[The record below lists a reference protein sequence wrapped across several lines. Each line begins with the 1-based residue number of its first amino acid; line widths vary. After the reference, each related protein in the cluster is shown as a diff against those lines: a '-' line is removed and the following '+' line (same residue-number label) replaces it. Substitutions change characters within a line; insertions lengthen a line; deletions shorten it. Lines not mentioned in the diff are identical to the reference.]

1 MLESIGHRLITVEPP
16 YPEPPPGASK
26 GELAG
31 AIAKQVGRNI
41 MNIPAQLLGT
51 PQAALEASEAWR
63 QGDRSPE
70 NAGTV
75 AMSSMLGGVKLGRGG
90 NVPGKMQAPPGEPVG
105 RGPAIAPVSVEPATP
120 APPVAEVPPPP
131 PGFEPVKTG
140 LGTESM
146 RAYRE
151 MANQPQAHLEPRP
164 RGTAA
169 DGEYKL
175 GEPEQFGQRQVF
187 KITAPDGRV
196 GEVRIKID
204 GDTAHITT
212 IGIPGEANTIGP
224 AGMRSLLQQFR
235 EQYPEVKR
243 ITGVRT
249 TGARSKAG
257 GENFADTPAEVSLPP
272 RDLGAAASTI
282 EEPRTPVT
290 KPEVVAVA
298 DDLNRLR
305 QSGVADRAEISQ
317 RMEATPPEFKSPEL
331 QERFYHY
338 IEEPKSFNRPG
349 SNLTINPAEKALF
362 DQHIQPMRDELS
374 ALYNKVKQYGGED
387 MVADPTYVH
396 RIAKGHAPV
405 YDTLS
410 GDAADPITGTGR
422 GLNRTTSALQGRK
435 FFALEDESGARFVVS
450 KGDGASTIWTKG
462 KPTQM
467 TTELELRP
475 GTEVELGG
483 KRFDVK
489 QATTQEIE
497 ANSDVRY
504 HKNAA
509 VNTADALV
517 RMREVARNIEA
528 LEKFKTDLT
537 ATGRARPVVNGRAPA
552 GFEETKI
559 PQLRGTAFEPKLA
572 HAFNDFYKPGL
583 EGLESL
589 RKINQFAT
597 SSIFW
602 NPLPHIENVAAHWF
616 TGRGWDWIRP
626 GPMKNFASDSGRAI
640 RSVVTQGPEYQRLL
654 REGSGLVYGAVKNA
668 DFYQAMGKRF
678 GMDIEQNW
686 GAWKPT
692 FDKLG
697 LKTPYEATAWWYGK
711 MRNVLWAANDM
722 FMVHRVLELE
732 RKGLSV
738 REAIKEAEK
747 HIPNYR
753 IPSEVVGSRQ
763 FSRILQ
769 EPALTIFSRYHYGMW
784 KSYMN
789 MVADMAKGAP
799 KEKVEALGNLAALG
813 VLMYAIY
820 PAIDTALQM
829 VTGDEKAKKLRRGST
844 SIPEWSKELYQGD
857 LAFPQFLSN
866 AITMAPATK
875 EGMQQFTGKNWFTG
889 QDLGN
894 VVPRIE
900 HATKALISPYNTAA
914 QMTDSRPGTR
924 SAGRTAF
931 DTVVGAKN
939 TSERTTQGRERAK
952 MYREKADARAYERP
966 TGPITK
972 GYKAAKDYVSKAY
985 QDYKGP

>member
-1 MLESIGHRLITVEPP
+1 M
-16 YPEPPPGASK
+16 
-26 GELAG
+26 
-31 AIAKQVGRNI
+31 
-41 MNIPAQLLGT
+41 
-51 PQAALEASEAWR
+51 
-63 QGDRSPE
+63 
-70 NAGTV
+70 
-75 AMSSMLGGVKLGRGG
+75 
-90 NVPGKMQAPPGEPVG
+90 
-105 RGPAIAPVSVEPATP
+105 
-120 APPVAEVPPPP
+120 PPPP
-131 PGFEPVKTG
+131 PGFEPVKEPG
-140 LGTESM
+140 LLESIGH
-146 RAYRE
+146 RLTTIEPPYPEPPEGASKLELAGAIGKQLGRNI
-151 MANQPQAHLEPRP
+151 ANIPASILHTPQA
-164 RGTAA
+164 A
-169 DGEYKL
+169 
-175 GEPEQFGQRQVF
+175 
-187 KITAPDGRV
+187 
-196 GEVRIKID
+196 
-204 GDTAHITT
+204 
-212 IGIPGEANTIGP
+212 GEASQLWQAGERTPENAGTVAGASMLGGIKLARTPGVISAP
-224 AGMRSLLQQFR
+224 AEIAATKAKL
-235 EQYPEVKR
+235 PEVVTR
-243 ITGVRT
+243 PEPPPGFEPV
-249 TGARSKAG
+249 
-257 GENFADTPAEVSLPP
+257 PA
-272 RDLGAAASTI
+272 DLGAAASGVK
-282 EEPRTPVT
+282 EPTAPVT
-290 KPEVVAVA
+290 KPEVAAVA

-305 QSGVADRAEISQ
+305 QSGVADRAEIGQ
-317 RMEATPPEFKSPEL
+317 RMEATPPEFKDPAL
-331 QERFYHY
+331 QERLYNA
-338 IEEPKSFNRPG
+338 IED
-349 SNLTINPAEKALF
+349 PAEMAKLAPAERALF
-362 DQHIQPMRDELS
+362 DEHIQPMRAELGE
-374 ALYNKVKQYGGED
+374 LYNKVKQYGGED

-396 RIAKGHAPV
+396 RIAKGHAPT

-410 GDAADPITGTGR
+410 GDAADPITGTR

-450 KGDGASTIWTKG
+450 KGDGATHIWTKG
-462 KPTQM
+462 KPTRM
-467 TTELELRP
+467 TSEIELRP

-483 KRFDVK
+483 KTFDVK
-489 QATTQEIE
+489 QATTQEIA

-517 RMREVARNIEA
+517 RMREVARNIDA
-528 LEKFKTDLT
+528 LEKFKADLT
-537 ATGRARPVVNGRAPA
+537 ASGRARPVVNGRVPK

-559 PQLRGTAFEPKLA
+559 PQLRGTAFEPKIA

-583 EGLESL
+583 EGLEGL

-597 SSIFW
+597 GSIFW

-626 GPMKNFASDSGRAI
+626 GPVKGFATDAGRAI

-654 REGSGLVYGAVKNA
+654 REGSGLVYGGVKNA
-668 DFYQAMGKRF
+668 DFYQAMGRRF

-697 LKTPYEATAWWYGK
+697 LKTPYEAVAWWYGK

-732 RKGLSV
+732 RKGLPV

-769 EPALTIFSRYHYGMW
+769 EPSLTIFSRYHYGMW

-789 MVADMAKGAP
+789 MIGDMAKGAP

-813 VLMYAIY
+813 VLMYGVY
-820 PAIDTALQM
+820 PAVDAALQM
-829 VTGDEKAKKLRRGST
+829 ATGDPKAKKLRRGSS
-844 SIPEWSKELYQGD
+844 SIPEWAQELYNGD

-875 EGMQQFTGKNWFTG
+875 EGMQQFTGKDWFTG

-894 VVPRIE
+894 VVPRLE

-914 QMTDSRPGTR
+914 QMTDERPGTR

-931 DTVVGAKN
+931 DTIVGAKN

-952 MYREKADARAYERP
+952 MFREKADARQYERP

-972 GYKAAKDYVSKAY
+972 GYKYLRDKVDE
-985 QDYKGP
+985 YKGP

>member
-1 MLESIGHRLITVEPP
+1 MDIPAPPPGFEPVGGGVPPPPPGFEPVHEMNAAMPPPPSGFEPVKDAVKAEPSHLMENIKTGLSAIGERLTTPRPP
-16 YPEPPPGASK
+16 YPEPPEGASK
-26 GELAG
+26 GELIG
-31 AIAKQVGRNI
+31 AIGKQVGRNI
-41 MNIPAQLLGT
+41 GNIPAQIINLPREAG
-51 PQAALEASEAWR
+51 EASHAWQ
-63 QGDRSPE
+63 QGERTPE

-75 AMSSMLGGVKLGRGG
+75 AGAAMTGLKLSPKVGGVRP
-90 NVPGKMQAPPGEPVG
+90 NAPEVTAKPVEVT
-105 RGPAIAPVSVEPATP
+105 PKVAEVTLAP
-120 APPVAEVPPPP
+120 AEVPPPP
-131 PGFEPVKTG
+131 PGFEPV
-140 LGTESM
+140 
-146 RAYRE
+146 
-151 MANQPQAHLEPRP
+151 Q
-164 RGTAA
+164 
-169 DGEYKL
+169 
-175 GEPEQFGQRQVF
+175 
-187 KITAPDGRV
+187 
-196 GEVRIKID
+196 
-204 GDTAHITT
+204 
-212 IGIPGEANTIGP
+212 
-224 AGMRSLLQQFR
+224 
-235 EQYPEVKR
+235 
-243 ITGVRT
+243 
-249 TGARSKAG
+249 
-257 GENFADTPAEVSLPP
+257 
-272 RDLGAAASTI
+272 RDLGAAASAAK
-282 EEPRTPVT
+282 EPIAPVT
-290 KPEVVAVA
+290 KPEVAAVA

-317 RMEATPPEFKSPEL
+317 RMEATPPEFKDPAL
-331 QERFYHY
+331 QERLYHA
-338 IEEPKSFNRPG
+338 IE
-349 SNLTINPAEKALF
+349 NPEELAKLSPEDRALF
-362 DQHIQPMRDELS
+362 DQHIQPMRAEL
-374 ALYNKVKQYGGED
+374 AELYNKVKQYGGED

-396 RIAKGHAPV
+396 RIAKGHAPT

-435 FFALEDESGARFVVS
+435 FFALEDEAGNRFVVS

-483 KRFDVK
+483 KRFNVK
-489 QATTQEIE
+489 QATTNEIE
-497 ANSDVRY
+497 TNSDVRY

-517 RMREVARNIEA
+517 RMREVARNIEQ
-528 LEKFKTDLT
+528 LEKFKADLT
-537 ATGRARPVVNGRAPA
+537 ASGRARPVVNGRAPA

-559 PQLRGTAFEPKLA
+559 PQLRGTAFDPKIA

-583 EGLESL
+583 EGLEGI

-597 SSIFW
+597 ASIFW

-626 GPMKNFASDSGRAI
+626 GPLRHLATDSGRAI
-640 RSVVTQGPEYQRLL
+640 RAVVTQGPEYRRLL
-654 REGSGLVYGAVKNA
+654 REGSGLVYGGVKNA

-678 GMDIEQNW
+678 GMDIEKNW

-732 RKGLSV
+732 RKGLPA

-789 MVADMAKGAP
+789 MVGDMAKGAP

-813 VLMYAIY
+813 VLMYGVY
-820 PAIDTALQM
+820 PAIDAALQM
-829 VTGDEKAKKLRRGST
+829 ATGDPKAQKLRRGSA
-844 SIPEWSKELYQGD
+844 SIPTWAKELYTGD

-866 AITMAPATK
+866 VITMAPATK
-875 EGMQQFTGKNWFTG
+875 EGMQQFTGKDWFTG

-894 VVPRIE
+894 IVPRIE
-900 HATKALISPYNTAA
+900 HATKALVSPYNTAA
-914 QMTDSRPGTR
+914 QMSDSRPGTR

-972 GYKAAKDYVSKAY
+972 GYKYLRDKVDE
-985 QDYKGP
+985 YKGP